1 MICQKLCAQNE
12 SVLNTIWKKYCWK
25 CQVCCRCDFGPRK
38 KIRIYC
44 LVDSFVLS
52 LKRKSRC
59 FDKFFIICCTCRNG
73 KFRCSKWRNFVI
85 ADSVIWHEHQ
95 DSSLLEGF
103 RNMCLYTFTLYP
115 RKARHQMALSVSVSW
130 LFGVNVTNIGGSKA
144 QFSIRKKCL
153 IALSHE
159 ISGATRLAVV
169 FLSLWNLAGGSAAAL
184 PKRLSNFR
192 AIDWI
197 WVRVSGFEI
206 WQDFSRI
213 FGNWIGLW
221 TNDIEAFVVLDVFRL
236 FE

>member
-1 MICQKLCAQNE
+1 MICQKLCAQND
-12 SVLNTIWKKYCWK
+12 SVLNTIWKKCCWK

-130 LFGVNVTNIGGSKA
+130 LFGCECYKYRRIESSIQHSK
-144 QFSIRKKCL
+144 KM
-153 IALSHE
+153 SHST
-159 ISGATRLAVV
+159 ISR
-169 FLSLWNLAGGSAAAL
+169 
-184 PKRLSNFR
+184 
-192 AIDWI
+192 DWQLYFY
-197 WVRVSGFEI
+197 RSEI
-206 WQDFSRI
+206 WQAVRQQRCRNVCRISERLIESECGSRGSRFGKI
-213 FGNWIGLW
+213 FREYSE
-221 TNDIEAFVVLDVFRL
+221 IELGSGRTIL
-236 FE
+236 KHL